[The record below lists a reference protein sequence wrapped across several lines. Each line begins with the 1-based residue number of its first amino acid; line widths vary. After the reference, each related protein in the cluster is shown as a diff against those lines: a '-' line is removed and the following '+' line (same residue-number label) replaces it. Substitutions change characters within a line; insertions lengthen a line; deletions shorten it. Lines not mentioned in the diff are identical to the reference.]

1 MVKSSE
7 ARRGPS
13 KEVQKV
19 MERLDD
25 ARLKV
30 EADSPLDWVGSGIEC
45 RWGLWPRR
53 IGFFAV

>member
-45 RWGLWPRR
+45 R
-53 IGFFAV
+53 